1 MLRRLSFSPTV
12 EQVYVDDDTPP
23 VAECWGD
30 DGDFLGAAGRAVTS
44 DLPNTDPRVA
54 GFATSQAR
62 QITAVWPTNLD
73 MATWAPAWAAQ
84 ALQDLDAIVSSF

>member
-12 EQVYVDDDTPP
+12 EQVYVNDDTPP
-23 VAECWGD
+23 GGECGGVE
-30 DGDFLGAAGRAVTS
+30 GDFLGAAGRAVPA

-54 GFATSQAR
+54 GFATSQAQ

-84 ALQDLDAIVSSF
+84 ALQDLDATVSSF